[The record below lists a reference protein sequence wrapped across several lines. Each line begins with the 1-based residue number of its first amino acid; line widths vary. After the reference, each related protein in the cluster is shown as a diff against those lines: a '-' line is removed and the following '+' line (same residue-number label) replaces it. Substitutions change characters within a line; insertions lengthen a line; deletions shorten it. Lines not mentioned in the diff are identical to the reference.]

1 MHRAL
6 YSSVARTALRSAR
19 SGLTPVRVMTPMKI
33 AATPRIGF
41 RLASTDAKAEGK
53 EAENAKTGEASE
65 STSSEA
71 TAEGAEE
78 TAATD
83 AEPSEAE
90 QLQAKLTKKD
100 KELADMKNHYAR
112 AVADFRNLQESTRK
126 EVQKA
131 KDFALQKFAK
141 DLLESLDNFSLAL
154 NAVKE
159 DTLKTNEEV
168 KNLYEGVNM
177 TRGVFEKTLNKHGI
191 EKIDPL
197 GEAFDPNLHEAT
209 FELHQPDKEP
219 GTVFHVQQ
227 PGYTLNSRV
236 LRPAKVGLVKSNDN

>member
-1 MHRAL
+1 MHRAF
-6 YSSVARTALRSAR
+6 YSSVARTALRSSRAGFVPAR
-19 SGLTPVRVMTPMKI
+19 AMTPLRI
-33 AATPRIGF
+33 ASTPRFGF

-53 EAENAKTGEASE
+53 EAEAAETASE
-65 STSSEA
+65 SA
-71 TAEGAEE
+71 PAEE
-78 TAATD
+78 AAKEEAAT
-83 AEPSEAE
+83 EPSELE
-90 QLQAKLTKKD
+90 QLQSKLTTKD

-177 TRGVFEKTLNKHGI
+177 TRSVFEKTLNKHGI
-191 EKIDPL
+191 EKIDPM
-197 GEAFDPNLHEAT
+197 GEAFDPNQHEAT

-236 LRPAKVGLVKSNDN
+236 LRPAKVGLVKSDDN